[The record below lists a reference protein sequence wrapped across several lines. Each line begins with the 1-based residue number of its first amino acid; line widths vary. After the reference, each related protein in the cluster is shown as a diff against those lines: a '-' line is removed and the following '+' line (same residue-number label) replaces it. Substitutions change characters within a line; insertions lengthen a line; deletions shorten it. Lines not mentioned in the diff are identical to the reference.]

1 MASVDTAV
9 NVDAS
14 ERADMLERTLET
26 EGAGDG
32 WRMDKRRR
40 WRKDAREDAGRLL
53 KLPQLPCLVNLILL
67 DVNPARCWSRAND
80 D

>member
-32 WRMDKRRR
+32 WRMDRRRR
-40 WRKDAREDAGRLL
+40 WRKEEKGECIRN
-53 KLPQLPCLVNLILL
+53 C
-67 DVNPARCWSRAND
+67 
-80 D
+80 